1 MTVTLFKNVRST
13 ETAYPR
19 PVGVVLARI
28 KEGNSQEL
36 VESIRDLSP
45 DQSKE
50 RSNLKAQLPAIC
62 FSGTFSTR
70 ADNAMEE
77 HSGLICLDFDK
88 FETEEK
94 MLSYK
99 QELTDDPFVF
109 SVFISPSG
117 NGLKVLVKIPADKEN
132 HRHYFRALQEN
143 YDVPEFDKACK
154 NESRVCYE
162 SYDPEIFINEDSE
175 LWEDMMK
182 ETATEIESV
191 TIDQTIHITGDQEI
205 IDRLMVWWERKYGFV
220 SGERNDNLMKLAC
233 ALCNY
238 GISEGSALAHLRA
251 ICKADTKDAP
261 DSEIRRIV
269 RNSYKKA
276 TFGNK
281 AFENTQKVNHYVKK
295 LRGGENK
302 KEIEAELISDG
313 TEVKEAKVIVKAI
326 EKRAS
331 QSIQVFWTMSDK
343 GVVSMNQLKF
353 KHYMADNGYYKY
365 YPDGSDNFIFVR
377 RKSNLI
383 HNTMEEQIKD
393 HTLDYLED
401 KEDSRM
407 FNFFAERTK
416 YFKYDFLSMIKS
428 IEIESVKDTRTT
440 AHLFYKNCVVIIT
453 KDSVKCEKYT
463 DFDNWVWADQVIDR
477 DFEVAD
483 SDCDFKQFV
492 DDLGSDE
499 EDRISSIESTIGY
512 LLHGYKDPG
521 DSPAVILNDE
531 VISDNP
537 EGGTGKGLFVK
548 AVSKL
553 KNTAII
559 DGKSFDPSGQ
569 FAYQTVKT
577 DTQVLSFD
585 DVKQKFDFEKLFSV
599 VTEGITI
606 NYKFQ
611 TAITVPFERS
621 PKIVITTN
629 YAIAG
634 EGHSHDR
641 RKWELEFSQFY
652 NKNMTPV
659 ERLGKRLF
667 DEWDDSEWLSF
678 DNYMIKCLQLFLD
691 KGLIKSKFKNLK
703 QRKFHSE
710 TNKDFADWAT
720 DKDNRWTRIG
730 NGKQSLNEMF
740 VDFIGDYPD
749 FTRMKRKTFYQWIDK
764 FGEYKYNARPEKTRS
779 SSGMEVEFK
788 EELKKKAN
796 QKTMGI

>member
-1 MTVTLFKNVRST
+1 MTVTLFKNVQET
-13 ETAYPR
+13 DTAYPR
-19 PVGVVLARI
+19 PVEFVLTRI
-28 KEGNSQEL
+28 QKGNSKDL
-36 VESIRDLSP
+36 VEAIR
-45 DQSKE
+45 KE
-50 RSNLKAQLPAIC
+50 TEDKAKRNALKLKLPAIC

-77 HSGLICLDFDK
+77 HSGLICLDFDDY
-88 FETEEK
+88 ESHDK
-94 MLSYK
+94 MIAYRD
-99 QELTDDPFVF
+99 ELKEDPFVY

-117 NGLKVLVKIPADKEN
+117 KGLKVLVKIPAEHSN
-132 HRHYFRALQEN
+132 HRKYFKALQEN
-143 YDVPEFDKACK
+143 YDVPEFDVSCK

-162 SYDPEIFINEDSE
+162 SYDPDIYINSDSE
-175 LWEDMMK
+175 LWDEMVEEVAREVSPVEIDPTISITEDQ
-182 ETATEIESV
+182 A
-191 TIDQTIHITGDQEI
+191 I
-205 IDRLMVWWERKYGFV
+205 IDRLMVWWEKKYGFV
-220 SGERNDNLMKLAC
+220 DGQWDNNLHKLAC

-238 GISEGSALAHLRA
+238 GISETSTVSHIRGIVAQAGEMPYKDILRLARSAYG
-251 ICKADTKDAP
+251 KADF
-261 DSEIRRIV
+261 
-269 RNSYKKA
+269 NS
-276 TFGNK
+276 K
-281 AFENTQKVNHYVKK
+281 AFEDTRKVDHYVKK

-302 KEIEAELISDG
+302 SEITSELIVEGMEPS
-313 TEVKEAKVIVKAI
+313 EAKKIVKVI
-326 EKRAS
+326 EEKVA
-331 QSIQVFWTMSDK
+331 QKIQVFWNMSDK
-343 GVVSMNQLKF
+343 GIVSMNQLKF

-365 YPDGSDNFIFVR
+365 YPEGSDNFIFVR

-393 HTLDYLED
+393 HTLDYLEER
-401 KEDSRM
+401 EDSRM
-407 FNFFAERTK
+407 FNFFAEKTK

-428 IEIESVKDTRTT
+428 IEIESVSDTRDT

-499 EDRISSIESTIGY
+499 EDRISSIESTLGY

-730 NGKQSLNEMF
+730 NGKQSLNDMF

-788 EELKKKAN
+788 EEVKKKAN